1 MIGGKLVNESQGQR
15 LLDSFKQPIVLIDSL
30 GRIVASNKA
39 MKGAASLINNPT
51 KIVEL
56 ARPLIEETQ
65 EVVHG
70 QIDGRDYL
78 LSAVPMQRGYSLIK
92 IADSK
97 PSALARRYSNLVAVI
112 DQVPDAVIVI
122 TDGVVELVN
131 EKFEETF
138 TPGHDF
144 YGKSV
149 SQLLTHVL
157 PEVIDGIAR
166 GAAIKRLLLRKLK
179 TQQQCKFS
187 FQLTNHDYF
196 EYRDTITPNGGRVGL
211 LINESQ
217 IHELNT
223 QLESAFNEASALSRA
238 KGSFLAAMTHEVRTP
253 LASIIGLLDLCRND
267 HDLRGNPLLKRIN
280 FSAHK
285 LLRLLNDVLDF
296 SKFDANKV
304 ELTPT
309 NIDIRHFCEEL
320 IARHYG
326 LAKKKNTKICLY
338 VSPELPRFILA
349 DELRLTQVLSN
360 LINNGT
366 KFNCDLNPTV
376 KLSVDL
382 HPLTTYVRFRVID
395 NGIGISKANQ
405 SKIFVQFEQATPNIQ
420 SQYGGAGLG
429 LSICQKI
436 VQLMDGDI
444 SIDSEEGKGATFCIE
459 LPLLTSGDSLL
470 SKFPQP
476 YFSSLTVVSDDPDFL
491 EIAAQ
496 YSQDFGFQTRLLNAT
511 VEDKST
517 CFYFLSSTLA
527 YNEYSHRLKDSVVV
541 RLAKILS
548 AQCGSL
554 SLQYPPLE
562 LEKFLVI
569 LNQTEYDASA
579 LHLQTQQET
588 ENFQGVRILIVEDDD
603 ETLYV
608 LKKQMQMLSVSAVF
622 AMTPEDAILFF
633 EQQQFNMVISDYYM
647 PQITGDILTGYLREI
662 EEEQNRTACNIIV
675 QTADNTPDKKA
686 LCIQAGADAVIE
698 KPLTLEKLVQL
709 FTPLREAIKANSIT
723 VAPNADSDET
733 NELILPEAE
742 TSDTSEIS
750 SSGKALNINALFNMV
765 GQLSNEEVLDYLEH
779 YSTNL
784 RAMLTEMYAYYSD
797 ENWAALRKKAH
808 NLKSNAKIIG
818 AVYLS
823 AQSEILE
830 DKLMVLPPEE
840 NLEAIFN
847 EVTENI
853 DKLLAEIDDFR
864 GT

>member
-15 LLDSFKQPIVLIDSL
+15 LLDSFKQPICLINGS
-30 GRIVASNKA
+30 GRIVATNKA
-39 MKGAASLINNPT
+39 LKSSASLINNPT
-51 KIVEL
+51 KIIEL
-56 ARPLIEETQ
+56 ARPLIEEIQ

-70 QIDGRDYL
+70 QIEGRDYL
-78 LSAVPMQRGYSLIK
+78 LSAMPMQRGYLLIK

-122 TDGVVELVN
+122 SDGVVELVN

-138 TPGHDF
+138 TPEHDF

-166 GAAIKRLLLRKLK
+166 GTAIKRLLLRKLQK
-179 TQQQCKFS
+179 HEQCKFS
-187 FQLTNHDYF
+187 FQQTNHNYY

-217 IHELNT
+217 IHELNS
-223 QLESAFNEASALSRA
+223 QLETAFNEASALSRA
-238 KGSFLAAMTHEVRTP
+238 KSSFLAAMTHEVRTP
-253 LASIIGLLDLCRND
+253 LASIIGLLDLCHND
-267 HDLRGNPLLKRIN
+267 HQLRDNPLLKRIN
-280 FSAHK
+280 FSAQK
-285 LLRLLNDVLDF
+285 LLRLLNDVLDY
-296 SKFDANKV
+296 SKFDASKV

-309 NIDIRHFCEEL
+309 NIDIRLFCEEL

-338 VSPELPRFILA
+338 VSPEIPRFVLA

-366 KFNCDLNPTV
+366 KFNADLNPTV

-382 HPLTTYVRFRVID
+382 HPLTTYLRFRVID

-444 SIDSEEGKGATFCIE
+444 SIDSEEGKGATFCVE
-459 LPLLTSGDSLL
+459 LPLITSGDSLL
-470 SKFPQP
+470 SQFPRHC
-476 YFSSLTVVSDDPDFL
+476 FSSLTVVSDDPDFL

-496 YSQDFGFQTRLLNAT
+496 YSQDFGFRTLSLTAADDDEPT
-511 VEDKST
+511 Y
-517 CFYFLSSTLA
+517 FYFLSSTLTH
-527 YNEYSHRLKDSVVV
+527 NEYAQRFKHSHVIKLS
-541 RLAKILS
+541 KILS
-548 AQCGSL
+548 SQCESL

-569 LNQTEYDASA
+569 LNHKDYDSSTMDI
-579 LHLQTQQET
+579 QPPPET
-588 ENFQGVRILIVEDDD
+588 ENFQVVRILVVEDDD
-603 ETLYV
+603 ETLFV

-622 AMTPEDAILFF
+622 AMTPEDAIIFF

-662 EEEQNRTACNIIV
+662 EVEQNRSGCKIIV
-675 QTADNTPDKKA
+675 QTANNTSDKKA
-686 LCIQAGADAVIE
+686 SCIQAGADSVIE
-698 KPLTLEKLVQL
+698 KPLTLETLISL
-709 FTPLREAIKANSIT
+709 LTPLRDEIKATSFTDTTEAELDAI
-723 VAPNADSDET
+723 D
-733 NELILPEAE
+733 ELILPEAE
-742 TSDTSEIS
+742 VSPSHEINTTD
-750 SSGKALNINALFNMV
+750 KALNIDALFDMV
-765 GQLSNEEVLDYLEH
+765 GQLSDEEVLDYLEH

-784 RAMLTEMYAYYSD
+784 RAMLTEMHDFYTG
-797 ENWAALRKKAH
+797 ENWPALRKKAH

-823 AQSEILE
+823 AQSERLE
-830 DKLMVLPPEE
+830 DKLMVLPPDDT
-840 NLEAIFN
+840 LADIFN

-853 DKLLAEIDDFR
+853 DKLLSEINDFR
-864 GT
+864 GS